1 MFTWTFDAPAGV
13 FKSHTLSSAL
23 RKAAIAECKFLQFVK
38 PEPGYGKG
46 KGDTITISR
55 ISNIAEPTNGRIVEA
70 MRIPEDDLTIT
81 TVAVTVNEWGR
92 SVPFTSFAQD
102 LASLDLE
109 NAVQVKLRDQMK
121 LSLDTGAAG
130 GFKVAKIVATPLT
143 ATTIEFDTGGVPL
156 SVAGSGLQLFHV
168 EQIRDYMF
176 DTLHVPAYEGDD
188 YIALINTK
196 SKRSLI
202 DDPAWTDWVKYT
214 DPTHKYNGEIGRI
227 ENIRFIEVNHNQAL
241 SNSLGAGG
249 VLGEGVFF
257 GADAVAM
264 AVAQDPELRA
274 AIPQDFGRLKSVA
287 WYGILDFGIIWDT
300 ANDGE
305 ARIVHLTSA

>member
-1 MFTWTFDAPAGV
+1 MFKWTFDAPAGV

-23 RKAAIAECKFLQFVK
+23 RKAAIAECKFMQFVK

-46 KGDTITISR
+46 KGDSITINR
-55 ISNIAEPTNGRIVEA
+55 IANIAEPGDARLTEA
-70 MRIPEDDLTIT
+70 QKIPEDDLTIT
-81 TVAVTVNEWGR
+81 TIGITVAEWGR
-92 SVPFTSFAQD
+92 SVPFTSFAKD

-109 NAVQVKLRDQMK
+109 NAVQMKLRDQMK
-121 LSLDTGAAG
+121 LSLDTGAATA
-130 GFKVAKIVATPLT
+130 FKSAQVVAVPLT
-143 ATTIEFDTGGVPL
+143 AATIQFDT
-156 SVAGSGLQLFHV
+156 AGAPTGTATSGLKLFHV

-188 YIALINTK
+188 YICLLNTK

-202 DDPAWTDWVKYT
+202 TDSAWTDWVKYT

-227 ENIRFIEVNHNQAL
+227 ENIRFIEVNHNTAL
-241 SNSLGAGG
+241 ANNLGTGG
-249 VLGEGVFF
+249 VLGEAVFF

-274 AIPQDFGRLKSVA
+274 AIPQDFGRLRSVA
-287 WYGILDFGIIWDT
+287 WYGILEFGIIWDT

-305 ARIVHLTSA
+305 ARIVHVDSL